1 MRIFTS
7 LFLFLF
13 GLSCTAQVPKWVFPL
28 KAGGSQGERII
39 KQIPTLSGRYVLLYS
54 QSSIISIGSQTIAGV
69 PSGGGAFFTTLLI
82 KLNQNN
88 ELEQVIKNT
97 PGNLFS
103 DFQTDEQEDVFLYF
117 SVSQNSTFLGRTFNW
132 DPNLSNRYLIRLG
145 SNGQI
150 ISVKSNFPSYNFSS
164 GIRKGIFFMYRKC
177 CTGSQTI
184 GNVQLNDSVP
194 YLLKADTAGN
204 LLAWK
209 NLGKINTGDPNN
221 SPIFYDGQKLY
232 FTGGYYNN
240 DLRFNPQVWTL
251 PSPRPGDGSLFVA
264 TFDSNLQFVR
274 ALTTRGKPDTLIGI
288 GSSVSPSGGITEDG
302 RGGIWVAGQCM
313 SRDTIQFDSLTLI
326 DNPEP
331 VFQQQYFNVFLVR
344 IGPDGKAL
352 EGRIIGGNRFDEITG
367 ISCDSLHNIW
377 LTGFSGA
384 GFELDGIGTA
394 GSEGGMWL
402 LKLNNR
408 LRAQYI
414 KEAKGLFRGFS
425 SVYVNQMGNA
435 STSGVWTGNRLQGQL
450 DSLKLDSLV
459 FPPTPSAP
467 GNSNQ
472 QDCFFARLGNCNLS
486 NPTLSGPSNQ
496 SFCQGDSLTLSC
508 SPFQKYQWSTGD
520 STQSISIKKPGAY
533 HCYIYDS
540 LGCYARSQTI
550 VVNEIPIRTSN
561 LSVSICFNESYLG
574 YDTSGIYIDT
584 LVSSLGCDSIRTLNL
599 SIKPKITFSQNI
611 RLCQNQTLQVGTRIY
626 TQAGIYLDTLA
637 AANGCDSIVTSTL
650 NYDIPNNSIQLSA
663 EFGALAAPD
672 HDSYQW
678 LDCNAGFAPIP
689 NETDSSFAPTL
700 AGSYAVRVTKGNC
713 ADTSGCVLVTSNN
726 NLSKSRN
733 EIRIYPQPVKDK
745 LYIEM
750 PETSQITELVLMDA
764 MGRIVLNEK
773 GRNMQSI
780 SVSKLPAGLYQLKV
794 FTGKEMK
801 VFAVMVE
808 K

>member
-13 GLSCTAQVPKWVFPL
+13 SLSGMAQVPKWVFPL
-28 KAGGSQGERII
+28 KAGGSRGESIV
-39 KQIPTLSGRYVLLYS
+39 KQISIPTGRYVLLFS
-54 QSSIISIGSQTIAGV
+54 QSNSISIGSQTIAGV
-69 PSGGGAFFTTLLI
+69 PSGGGAFFTSLLI
-82 KLNQNN
+82 KLNHNN
-88 ELEQVIKNT
+88 ELVRVFKNT
-97 PGNLFS
+97 PGNVFG
-103 DFQTDEQEDVFLYF
+103 DFQTDEAEDVFLYF
-117 SVSQNSTFLGRTFNW
+117 SVSQNSTFLGRNFIW
-132 DPNLSNRYLIRLG
+132 DPDLTNRYLLRLG
-145 SNGQI
+145 SNGLLK
-150 ISVKSNFPSYNFSS
+150 SVKSNFPSYKFSS
-164 GIRKGIFFMYRKC
+164 GIRKGSFFMYRNRGV
-177 CTGSQTI
+177 GSEAI
-184 GNVQLNDSVP
+184 GDVQLSDSVA

-204 LLAWK
+204 LLIWK
-209 NLGKINTGDPNN
+209 NLGKIDTGDPIT
-221 SPIFYDGQKLY
+221 SSIYYDGQKLY
-232 FTGGYYNN
+232 FTGTYFIN

-264 TFDSNLQFVR
+264 AFDSSLQFVR
-274 ALTTRGKPDTLIGI
+274 ALTTRGKPDTLFGI
-288 GSSVSPSGGITEDG
+288 GSAVSPSGGITGDG

-352 EGRIIGGNRFDEITG
+352 EGRIFGGNRGDDISG
-367 ISCDSLHNIW
+367 IACDSLHNIW

-384 GFELDGIGTA
+384 GFELDGTGTA

-408 LRAQYI
+408 LRAQYM

-425 SVYVNQMGNA
+425 SVFVNQMGNA
-435 STSGVWTGNRLQGQL
+435 STSGFWTGNRFSGQL

-467 GNSNQ
+467 GYSNQ

-496 SFCQGDSLTLSC
+496 SFCQGDSLTISC

-550 VVNEIPIRTSN
+550 VVNEIPIRTSS
-561 LSVSICFNESYLG
+561 LSASICSGESYLG

-584 LVSSLGCDSIRTLNL
+584 LVSSLGCDSIRTL
-599 SIKPKITFSQNI
+599 I
-611 RLCQNQTLQVGTRIY
+611 
-626 TQAGIYLDTLA
+626 
-637 AANGCDSIVTSTL
+637 L
-650 NYDIPNNSIQLSA
+650 NYDIPNNSIQFSA
-663 EFGALAAPD
+663 EFGVLAAPD
-672 HDSYQW
+672 QDSYQW
-678 LDCNAGFAPIP
+678 LDCNAGFAPITG
-689 NETDSSFAPTL
+689 ETDSSFAPTVL
-700 AGSYAVRVTKGNC
+700 GSFAVRVTKGNC
-713 ADTSGCVLVTSNN
+713 ADTSSCVLFTSNN
-726 NLSKSRN
+726 RLNKSRN

-745 LYIEM
+745 LFIDM
-750 PETSQITELVLMDA
+750 PETSQTTELVLMDA
-764 MGRIVLNEK
+764 LGRIVLKDK
-773 GRNMQSI
+773 GINIPSI
-780 SVSKLPAGLYQLKV
+780 SVLKLPAGLYQLKV
-794 FTGKEMK
+794 FTGKEMQ
-801 VFAVMVE
+801 VFAVMVAP
-808 K
+808 